1 MTIGRGGG
9 VDINIPSVWRLRRL
23 VSTLSESST
32 PVGLLLVLLGSIS
45 FGLRWVLLPFWLESP
60 RSLSDHGKIHVAE
73 IYVVLIIT

>member
-9 VDINIPSVWRLRRL
+9 VDINIPSVWRLRRF

-45 FGLRWVLLPFWLESP
+45 FGLRWVLIHFSLETP
-60 RSLSDHGKIHVAE
+60 RSLSGQGKITWWKFV
-73 IYVVLIIT
+73 